1 MSIILRASLIGAV
14 AGLRT
19 VVAPAAV
26 SWAASSGNRPLRG
39 TSLFFLGEPV
49 SAYVFAALALG
60 ELVTDK
66 LPAAPSRLIPFQLG
80 ARLLSGAVCG
90 AAIGAPGRKSMR
102 GLVCGAAAA
111 AAGAIAGHTARMALI
126 RAVGRTPAALIEDAV
141 AIAGAWLLTRSR

>member
-26 SWAASSGNRPLRG
+26 SWAASAANRPLRG

-49 SAYVFAALALG
+49 SATIFAALALG

-66 LPAAPSRLIPFQLG
+66 LPATPSRLTPFQLG
-80 ARLLSGAVCG
+80 ARLLSGALCG
-90 AAIGAPGRKSMR
+90 AAIGAPRRSSMR
-102 GLVCGAAAA
+102 GLVCGAAGAA
-111 AAGAIAGHTARMALI
+111 VGAFAGHAARTSLT
-126 RAVGRTPAALIEDAV
+126 RVVGRTPAALIEDAV
-141 AIAGAWLLTRSR
+141 AIAGARRLTRSR